1 MGFRVEVDPL
11 GPKEVP
17 EEALYGIQTQR
28 AVENFP
34 ISGLKPHPDMVR
46 ATVLIKKAA
55 ALTNMETGRLDPAL
69 GRAIIAAADEV
80 LAGQWFDQFVVDPF
94 QAGAGTSHNMNANE
108 VLANR
113 ANELLGSKRGV
124 YKPVHPNDHVNMAQ
138 STNDVFPSAMKLAAL
153 MGLAKFYNSFE
164 ELVDA
169 LRTKA
174 REFDHVVKAGRTH
187 LQDGVPI
194 RLGQEFAAYAL
205 SLSRGLDSLRRAA
218 DSLLELNLGATAVGT
233 GMLAEPAYIER
244 IPQVLAQLT
253 GFPFRRAENLVQA
266 TQSMGAFVEVSAG
279 LRYLAVELGK
289 ICNDLRLMSSGPHTG
304 LAEINLPPVQPG
316 SSIMPGKVN
325 PVIAEMTNMVCFQ
338 VIGNDVAISMAAEAG
353 QLELNVMMPGIA
365 FSLMLSMDLL
375 GNAARVLAERC
386 VRGITA
392 NEERCRWYVENSA
405 GLATALSPYIG
416 YAAAAEIAKEF
427 VATGKPIRQIVLE
440 RGLFSPEELDLIL
453 SPWAMTE
460 PGIPGRNLPS
470 EGGGSPQG

>member
-1 MGFRVEVDPL
+1 MGFRIEVDPL

-34 ISGLKPHPDMVR
+34 ISGMRPHPNMVK

-55 ALTNMETGRLDPAL
+55 ARTNMETGRLDARI
-69 GRAIIAAADEV
+69 GEAIVAAADEV
-80 LAGQWFDQFVVDPF
+80 LVGQWTEQFVVDPF
-94 QAGAGTSHNMNANE
+94 QAGAGTSHNMNVNE

-113 ANELLGSKRGV
+113 ANELLGSKRGE

-153 MGLAKFYNSFE
+153 IGLSNLYTSFE
-164 ELVDA
+164 A
-169 LRTKA
+169 LIATLLAKA
-174 REFDHVVKAGRTH
+174 RELDHVVKAGRTH
-187 LQDGVPI
+187 LQDAVPI
-194 RLGQEFAAYAL
+194 RLGQEFRAYAV
-205 SLSRGLDSLRRAA
+205 SLRKGIDKLRRAA
-218 DSLLELNLGATAVGT
+218 ESLLELNLGATAVGT
-233 GMLAEPAYIER
+233 GLLAEPKYIDR
-244 IPQVLAQLT
+244 VPLVLAELT
-253 GFPFRRAENLVQA
+253 GFPFRRAEDLVQA
-266 TQSMGAFVEVSAG
+266 TQSMGAFVEVSGG
-279 LRYLAVELGK
+279 LRYLAVELSK

-304 LAEINLPPVQPG
+304 LAEIRLPPVQPG

-325 PVIAEMTNMVCFQ
+325 PVIAEMCNMVCFQ
-338 VIGNDVAISMAAEAG
+338 VMGNDVAIAKAAEAG

-365 FSLMLSMDLL
+365 FALLLSIDLL
-375 GNAARVLAERC
+375 TNASRVLDERC

-392 NEERCRWYVENSA
+392 DEERCRYYVEHSA

-427 VATGKPIRQIVLE
+427 VATGKPIRQIALE
-440 RGLFSPEELDLIL
+440 RGLLSPEELDRIL

-460 PGIPGRNLPS
+460 PGIPGRNLPE
-470 EGGGSPQG
+470 EGKA